1 MGPTTVQKAKSPVQ
15 GSCDEWGRVVLET
28 LELM

>member
-1 MGPTTVQKAKSPVQ
+1 MEPMAVQKAKSPVQ
-15 GSCDEWGRVVLET
+15 GSCDESGNVVLKT